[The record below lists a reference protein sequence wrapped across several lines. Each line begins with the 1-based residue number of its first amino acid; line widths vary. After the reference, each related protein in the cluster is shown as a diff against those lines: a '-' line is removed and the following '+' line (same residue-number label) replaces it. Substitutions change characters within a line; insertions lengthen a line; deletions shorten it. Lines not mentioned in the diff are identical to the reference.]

1 LRCETLGLSEQ
12 VRVREKEYR
21 HVKGLAQMILDQR
34 SEVETF
40 FLEALEQ
47 IKREYR
53 KKVEQERKESIT
65 GSTALRE
72 VFPQALYE

>member
-1 LRCETLGLSEQ
+1 M
-12 VRVREKEYR
+12 KEFKN
-21 HVKGLAQMILDQR
+21 VKGLAQMILDQR

-53 KKVEQERKESIT
+53 KKIDQERKGMVPT
-65 GSTALRE
+65 GTGQGE
-72 VFPQALYE
+72 V

>member
-1 LRCETLGLSEQ
+1 MRN
-12 VRVREKEYR
+12 KEFR

-47 IKREYR
+47 IKHEYR
-53 KKVEQERKESIT
+53 KRATQEHKEGAAVPGAPE
-65 GSTALRE
+65 GSA
-72 VFPQALYE
+72 V